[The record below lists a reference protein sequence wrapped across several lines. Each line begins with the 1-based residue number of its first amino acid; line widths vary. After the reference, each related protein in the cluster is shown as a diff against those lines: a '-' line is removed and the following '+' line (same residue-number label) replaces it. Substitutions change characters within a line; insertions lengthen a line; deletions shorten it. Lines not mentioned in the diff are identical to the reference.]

1 MLVALGS
8 PRHLGQEAWQI
19 QSWSGIF
26 RAKRFFGTDL
36 RYVHSFVA
44 TVDGGSMA
52 EAARRLDL
60 TAPAVA
66 ARLKALEEELGAPL
80 VRRAGRSL
88 KPTAAGLNILDSA
101 RAMLREERDLRAL
114 ANDKVQ
120 LGQLRLG
127 TFVSALTTVLP
138 PVLRRLYAQ
147 HPHLSVSVVSHASTE
162 LCRMV
167 AAGELD
173 AAVVIEPQFAIPK
186 TCEWRPL
193 MAEPLVVVAPR
204 ALARGRGALELLQ
217 QEPYIQYDRSVLG
230 GQLAAKYLRQQGITP
245 RMRLEINGLMSIA
258 AMVDQGL
265 GISLLPDWSAM
276 WGRGLAIERVLLPG
290 VAPVRH
296 TGLVWAVH
304 SPHAP
309 MARLFLEQAQALFA
323 DGRGG
328 HGLAR
333 KRGPARRAR

>member
-1 MLVALGS
+1 M
-8 PRHLGQEAWQI
+8 
-19 QSWSGIF
+19 
-26 RAKRFFGTDL
+26 DL
-36 RYVHSFVA
+36 RYVHSFVTA
-44 TVDGGSMA
+44 VDCGSVA

-66 ARLKALEEELGAPL
+66 ARLKALEDELGAAL
-80 VRRAGRSL
+80 LRRSGRAL
-88 KPTAAGLNILDSA
+88 RPTAAGLNILESA

-114 ANDKVQ
+114 ANEKVQ

-138 PVLRRLYAQ
+138 PVLRRMYAQ
-147 HPHLSVSVVSHASTE
+147 RPNLSVSVVSDASTE

-167 AAGELD
+167 AAGDLD

-193 MAEPLVVVAPR
+193 LEEPLVVVAPKS
-204 ALARGRGALELLQ
+204 LAKSRGAHDLLQ
-217 QEPYIQYDRSVLG
+217 HEPYIQYDRSVLG

-245 RMRLEINGLMSIA
+245 HMRLEINGLLSIA

-276 WGRGLAIERVLLPG
+276 WGRGLSIARIPLPG
-290 VAPVRH
+290 PAPIRRI
-296 TGLVWAVH
+296 GLIWGVQ

-309 MARLFLEQAQALFA
+309 IARMFLEQAEVLFT
-323 DGRGG
+323 GG
-328 HGLAR
+328 QEEPAANTAKRSRSGAR
-333 KRGPARRAR
+333 T